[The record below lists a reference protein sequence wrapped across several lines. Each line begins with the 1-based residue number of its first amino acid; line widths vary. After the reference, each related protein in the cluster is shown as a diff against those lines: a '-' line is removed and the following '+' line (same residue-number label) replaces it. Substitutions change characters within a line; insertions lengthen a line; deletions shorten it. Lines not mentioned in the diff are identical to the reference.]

1 MFFTI
6 IKTILK
12 ASITIFFFIFAFA
25 LAFYMLLTDMVSRML
40 HFLRVN
46 TFKIIQFYLSAI
58 QPMFSEL
65 HFAVFRVA
73 TMMGGDVSFEEVFNY
88 MQENN
93 RMQTAGTVF
102 AVMSLVVIFI
112 NIAFANLLVRFP

>member
-1 MFFTI
+1 
-6 IKTILK
+6 
-12 ASITIFFFIFAFA
+12 
-25 LAFYMLLTDMVSRML
+25 
-40 HFLRVN
+40 
-46 TFKIIQFYLSAI
+46 
-58 QPMFSEL
+58 MFSEL